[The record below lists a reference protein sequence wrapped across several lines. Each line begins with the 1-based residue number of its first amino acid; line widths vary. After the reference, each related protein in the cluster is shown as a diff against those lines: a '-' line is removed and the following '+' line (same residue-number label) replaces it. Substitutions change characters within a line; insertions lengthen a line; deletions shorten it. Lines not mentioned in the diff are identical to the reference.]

1 VVLDGTA
8 RCDINQRDWSPPPRP
23 AKCPKEVDFGQGLQ
37 VAGSGPGDFVCAGDT
52 AMDPTAPK
60 LAYGAASV
68 EGPFRCVS
76 ATSGITCAKTTTGH
90 GFVIAIQSYRV
101 F

>member
-8 RCDINQRDWSPPPRP
+8 RCDINQRNWSPPARP

-37 VAGSGPGDFVCAGDT
+37 VVGSGPGEFVCAGDT
-52 AMDPTAPK
+52 AMDPSAPK
-60 LAYGAASV
+60 LGYGTESV
-68 EGPFRCVS
+68 DGPFKCVS
-76 ATSGITCAKTTTGH
+76 ASSGITCTKTTTGH
-90 GFVIAIQSYRV
+90 GFFISIQSYRV